1 MTITLRRGASL
12 VVLLS
17 VTGTIAAP
25 ASSKSAELSA
35 ALQTVLDDIVA
46 LHKTSQADLVV
57 QLGWTDG
64 KGTEIAL
71 ASGEVSESGGST
83 RAATGEDKLLFGSG
97 TKPFTAA
104 AVYRLIDSGAIS
116 LDDKVATI
124 IDAGLK
130 AANGTTLVG
139 LFGPQAADV
148 TVSHLLHMQS
158 GICDF
163 DTPELD
169 QTILEAGDLEW
180 PPYAVLRA
188 AASQSPT
195 FHCDPGTCTEY
206 SSTNFILLGLV
217 LLANDKRAG
226 NDWTKLDQKALTFP
240 TALMAR
246 YSNVTF
252 LSDGRISGS
261 VTVPGTSGMIQGR
274 KTQIYGQRAG
284 VLGWTCGNMV
294 ASAIDVAH
302 FMHDLLVEKNIVSAA
317 SQASAERF
325 SALNTGW
332 AKGRILYGGGL
343 MVEQVAFRG
352 VSMPPVF
359 SEWGAYMGHG
369 GDTYGYLS
377 EQGIVGKL
385 GNASF
390 SVVSNQDDLEHGS
403 LVQHAVACQVI
414 VAAAKVLVGT
424 TPSLQC
430 GI

>member
-1 MTITLRRGASL
+1 
-12 VVLLS
+12 
-17 VTGTIAAP
+17 
-25 ASSKSAELSA
+25 
-35 ALQTVLDDIVA
+35 
-46 LHKTSQADLVV
+46 
-57 QLGWTDG
+57 
-64 KGTEIAL
+64 
-71 ASGEVSESGGST
+71 
-83 RAATGEDKLLFGSG
+83 
-97 TKPFTAA
+97 
-104 AVYRLIDSGAIS
+104 
-116 LDDKVATI
+116 
-124 IDAGLK
+124 
-130 AANGTTLVG
+130 VG